1 MRHPT
6 RRAVTAAL
14 LAAPALAACSSGS
27 SDASGAGPS
36 RSAPGPDAL
45 ASAGPQSV
53 VLWHGL
59 GGAAGAALTAVLD
72 AWNAAPGTPG
82 VTVQAV
88 YQGNYDDVLAK
99 YTAALRDGST
109 PHVLLSSDI
118 TTGFVKDA
126 GQTVSASALATANPG
141 DLDLGALRPAAK
153 NYYTVGGDLLSVP
166 FNTSLPL
173 LYAND
178 ALLSRAGVD
187 PASLTTVAGLDA
199 AARAVAAKVPGVKGF
214 CHPTADGWWFEQV
227 TAAAGDLYVTP
238 DNGRSGTGA
247 TALSLGGSA
256 QREALELLTKLHV
269 DGTALVVG
277 TNGDAAIQAFA
288 SGQVALMFNSSG
300 AIGSLAKT
308 GATGWSTH
316 PLPLSG
322 PAGTSGPLIG
332 GASLWV
338 DGKHEPA
345 AQVAAWKVVSHLA
358 SAAVQERFS
367 QASGYAPVNVGVDD
381 SPTQREFLAKN
392 PAWAVAVEQFDS
404 AATSP
409 ATAGAL
415 TGALPG
421 IRSVVVPAMDKAY
434 GGDETLDAALDEAA
448 QAAGTVISDYRE
460 QAGL

>member
-1 MRHPT
+1 M
-6 RRAVTAAL
+6 
-14 LAAPALAACSSGS
+14 
-27 SDASGAGPS
+27 
-36 RSAPGPDAL
+36 
-45 ASAGPQSV
+45 
-53 VLWHGL
+53 
-59 GGAAGAALTAVLD
+59 
-72 AWNAAPGTPG
+72 
-82 VTVQAV
+82 
-88 YQGNYDDVLAK
+88 
-99 YTAALRDGST
+99 
-109 PHVLLSSDI
+109 
-118 TTGFVKDA
+118 
-126 GQTVSASALATANPG
+126 
-141 DLDLGALRPAAK
+141 
-153 NYYTVGGDLLSVP
+153 GGDLLSVP

-187 PASLTTVAGLDA
+187 PASLTTMAGLDA

-338 DGKHEPA
+338 DGKHDPA